1 MRCALPGGAHSGV
14 VGVKTLLAHNQSVE
28 VGYNFSRS
36 DQSVVGFAS
45 VSASLSP
52 LGARTDI
59 APVPQA
65 AANRSG
71 VIELRVFVD
80 GHEHS
85 DDRRWC
91 ACQWPPAGGG
101 GGGMASL
108 HQPRWRQVPIL
119 R

>member
-1 MRCALPGGAHSGV
+1 MAGSQVEVVVRCALPGGAHSGV

-80 GHEHS
+80 GHMV
-85 DDRRWC
+85 RRHAAALVNSSANFW
-91 ACQWPPAGGG
+91 
-101 GGGMASL
+101 
-108 HQPRWRQVPIL
+108 
-119 R
+119 